1 MCSEEEE
8 SLVWMLIS
16 VWAAA
21 LQQSAVELQTKI
33 HKGFTISDNVSTK
46 AFSWM
51 KALILALLAGTFS
64 VIVKSSR
71 TFVCS
76 SSVQQCAAGQLQRRI
91 TVPTFSSPLLQPA
104 WHCYTGYT
112 GLAAATLTPLHK

>member
-33 HKGFTISDNVSTK
+33 HKDFTITDNVSTK

-51 KALILALLAGTFS
+51 KALTITTSRGLLRD
-64 VIVKSSR
+64 SR